1 MATSIGNKGGT
12 AGSGTTVAVTLATI
26 TAGST
31 IVVGVLISSLT
42 FTITVADAQG
52 SYTAVD
58 TIIRGTAS
66 ESMQCFYLKNANSG
80 SHTITATISTTDPET
95 YIYAKE
101 VIGADIT
108 TPLGTVAQG
117 TGTTG
122 TALATAATLSGV
134 SGDMILAFGGNMA
147 AGETYTKG
155 GTFDLLDVIT
165 QLFSEHRALGGTVSS
180 FAADASQNNSAE
192 WVIQGVT
199 ILQVAAGGG
208 ATQAQIWP
216 SIQQGILNPMIG
228 RRYV

>member
-58 TIIRGTAS
+58 TIIRGTTN
-66 ESMQCFYLKNANSG
+66 ESLQCFYLKNANSG

-117 TGTTG
+117 TGASG

-134 SGDMILAFGGNMA
+134 SGDMILAFGGTEA
-147 AGETYTKG
+147 VVETYTKG
-155 GTFDLLDVIT
+155 TTFDLLDSTSQI
-165 QLFSEHRALGGTVSS
+165 FSEHLAAGGTISS
-180 FAADASQNNSAE
+180 FAADASMNNSGD

-199 ILQVAAGGG
+199 ILQAASGSS
-208 ATQAQIWP
+208 A
-216 SIQQGILNPMIG
+216 PMFRG
-228 RRYV
+228 S